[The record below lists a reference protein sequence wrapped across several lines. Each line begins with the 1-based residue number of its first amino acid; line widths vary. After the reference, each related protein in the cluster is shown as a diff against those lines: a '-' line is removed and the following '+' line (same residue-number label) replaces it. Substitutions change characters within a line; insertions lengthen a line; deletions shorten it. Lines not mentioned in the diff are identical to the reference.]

1 MANTNE
7 ELLRAQNSNDN
18 PTYILL
24 FVDFVLFFLHCI
36 TLKIFLVK

>member
-24 FVDFVLFFLHCI
+24 LVDLFFLYCI